1 MREIKEADIHNF
13 LINLLEEQGP
23 IPKKG
28 KKNILEYRY
37 LDSAHIDSFG
47 ILNFINTIENKFNIK
62 LSEKDT
68 NSDKFRYIKGLT
80 KIIKKKIG

>member
-1 MREIKEADIHNF
+1 MRKIKEVDIHNF

-23 IPKKG
+23 IPKKE

-47 ILNFINTIENKFNIK
+47 ILN
-62 LSEKDT
+62 
-68 NSDKFRYIKGLT
+68 
-80 KIIKKKIG
+80 